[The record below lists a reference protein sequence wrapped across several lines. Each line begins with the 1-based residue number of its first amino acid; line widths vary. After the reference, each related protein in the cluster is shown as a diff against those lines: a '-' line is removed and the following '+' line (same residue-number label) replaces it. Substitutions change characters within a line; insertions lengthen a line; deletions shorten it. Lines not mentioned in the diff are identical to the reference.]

1 MRAVVTGGA
10 GFLGSHLTDRLLREG
25 WKVVVIDN
33 LVTGSTDNIAHH
45 SGNENLSFIKQDVTE
60 YLFLEGP
67 VDFVFHFASPASPID
82 FVRMPIPVLKV
93 GALGTHKALG
103 LAKAKNAKFMLAST
117 SEVYGDPLVSP
128 QPETYW
134 GNVNPIGPRGVYDE
148 AKRYAEAM
156 TMAYHHFHGL
166 DTRIVRFFNTYG
178 PRMRLDDGRVV
189 PNFLHQALTGAP
201 LTVYGDGSQTRS
213 FGYVE
218 DIVEGVWRLANSGFN
233 EPVNIGTQ
241 DEHTVLEF
249 AKIVIDVTQSQSQIE
264 YRPALPDDPK
274 QRRPDLTRN
283 QMVLNGWAPKVNLRD
298 GLKRTADYF
307 LTKIRSGA

>member
-1 MRAVVTGGA
+1 
-10 GFLGSHLTDRLLREG
+10 LTDRLIAEG
-25 WKVVVIDN
+25 WSVVVIDN

-45 SGNENLSFIKQDVTE
+45 AGNPKLRFICQDVTE
-60 YLFLEGP
+60 YLFIDGD

-82 FVRMPIPVLKV
+82 FIRMPIPVLKV

-103 LAKAKNAKFMLAST
+103 LAKAKNARFMLAST

-189 PNFLHQALTGAP
+189 PNFLHQALTGKP

-213 FGYVE
+213 FGYVS
-218 DIVEGVWRLANSGFN
+218 DIVEGVWRLANADFH

-249 AKIVIDVTQSQSQIE
+249 AKIVLEVTESASEIE
-264 YRPALPDDPK
+264 FLPALPDDPK

-283 QMVLNGWAPKVNLRD
+283 QQVLNAWQPKVLLRE
-298 GLKRTADYF
+298 GLKTTADYF
-307 LTKIRSGA
+307 LGRIKSGSP